1 MGNICFTKKY
11 ITFYKN
17 TYESLEKQLECYI
30 SDEFNCDGNICGHN
44 IIGDDFYIYYF
55 QDNNKNIHIKIKCKI
70 LHNKLNYKMTLLE
83 IHNIEKHEIIK
94 I

>member
-44 IIGDDFYIYYF
+44 IIDDDSNSTLIGT
-55 QDNNKNIHIKIKCKI
+55 NINW
-70 LHNKLNYKMTLLE
+70 LLNLL
-83 IHNIEKHEIIK
+83 
-94 I
+94 